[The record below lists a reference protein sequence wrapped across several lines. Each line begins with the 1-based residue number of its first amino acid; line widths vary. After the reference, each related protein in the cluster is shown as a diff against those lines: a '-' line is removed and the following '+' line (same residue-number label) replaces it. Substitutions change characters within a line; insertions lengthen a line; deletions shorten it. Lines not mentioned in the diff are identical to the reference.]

1 MDVQYLT
8 WRFAAAS
15 WHLFWLEHIMDMPLR
30 RTHPMP
36 EIAGFVASL
45 REAFGDQF
53 IDEAIRRSKA
63 GEPTFFAS
71 ENGRTVGTR
80 APPAAY
86 VWKVDRSLIDRHFCP
101 GCDGSCVGTGAS
113 CRRA

>member
-1 MDVQYLT
+1 
-8 WRFAAAS
+8 
-15 WHLFWLEHIMDMPLR
+15 MDMPVR
-30 RTHPMP
+30 RPHPMP

-45 REAFGDQF
+45 REAFGDQV
-53 IDEAIRRSKA
+53 IDEAIRKGKA

-80 APPAAY
+80 APLSVNIWRA
-86 VWKVDRSLIDRHFCP
+86 DRSLFDRHFCP
-101 GCDGSCVGTGAS
+101 GCDGSCIGTGAS